1 VFDQSRAVAVGRAC
15 DCCGVR
21 NQLAQL
27 AVEANSVRADIVLSI
42 DDKFETATV
51 RASLRQM
58 PAMPEVIVR

>member
-1 VFDQSRAVAVGRAC
+1 
-15 DCCGVR
+15 VR

-27 AVEANSVRADIVLSI
+27 TVEANSARADLVLAF

-51 RASLRQM
+51 PASLRQM

>member
-1 VFDQSRAVAVGRAC
+1 VFDQSRAVAVGRSC

-27 AVEANSVRADIVLSI
+27 TVEANSARADLVLAF

-51 RASLRQM
+51 PASLRQM

>member
-1 VFDQSRAVAVGRAC
+1 
-15 DCCGVR
+15 VR

-27 AVEANSVRADIVLSI
+27 AVEANSVRADIVLAI